1 MRITTNA
8 LIRNYKSGLNQ
19 ALLNMRNSMEHVM
32 TQRSFNS
39 VAENPAA
46 AARSSQLWHKYMRNN
61 DHISLVGD
69 VQDRQTSQEAALM
82 QVNKI
87 ATQIGE
93 DYSIQVLN
101 GTNGKDS
108 RDTFAAAIR
117 EYQQSMVL
125 SMNTTYGDT
134 FVFAGADG
142 KNPPF
147 ELTSDGKVTFRGI
160 DVSTTDPGELEDLKK
175 MAGEALYV
183 DLGFGLTI
191 ENGEVVSSS
200 AFNISL
206 PGINALG
213 YGSTDGSSDNMI
225 ALAGQLADELEKDDF
240 DADKYGKL
248 LTKFQKQSSGL
259 LNQVTE
265 LGVKSEF
272 LESTKNR
279 LKDNDINLQTQI
291 HNVEGIDMAEAI
303 TSYSWAQYAYN
314 AALKV
319 GTNILSPSFIDFM
332 S

>member
-19 ALLNMRNSMEHVM
+19 SLMNMTNAMEHVM

-39 VAENPAA
+39 VAEDPAA
-46 AARSSQLWHKYMRNN
+46 AARSSQLWRKYLRNN

-69 VQDRQTSQEAALM
+69 VQDRQTAQESSLM
-82 QVNKI
+82 QINKI

-101 GTNGKDS
+101 GTNGKDA

-117 EYQQSMVL
+117 EYQESMVL

-147 ELTSDGKVTFRGI
+147 ALTDDGKVTFRGL
-160 DVSTTDPGELEDLKK
+160 DVSDPANVDKLKE

-183 DLGFGLTI
+183 DLGFGLMV
-191 ENGEVVSSS
+191 ENNEVVSSS

-206 PGINALG
+206 PGIKALG
-213 YGSTDGSSDNMI
+213 FGSTDGSSDNLI
-225 ALAGQLADELEKDDF
+225 ALAGQMADELEKDDF
-240 DADKYGKL
+240 DMDQYGKL
-248 LTKFQKQSSGL
+248 LTKFQKLSTGV

-272 LESTKNR
+272 LETTKNR

-291 HNVEGIDMAEAI
+291 HNVEGVDMAEAI
-303 TSYSWAQYAYN
+303 TTFSWAQYAYN

-332 S
+332 R

>member
-19 ALLNMRNSMEHVM
+19 SLVNMTNAMEHVM

-39 VAENPAA
+39 VAEDPAS
-46 AARSSQLWHKYMRNN
+46 AARSSQLWRKYLKNN
-61 DHISLVGD
+61 DHISLVGE
-69 VQDRQTSQEAALM
+69 VQDQQSSQESALM

-87 ATQIGE
+87 ATQISK
-93 DYSIQVLN
+93 DYSLQVLN
-101 GTNGKDS
+101 GTNGKDA
-108 RDTFAAAIR
+108 RDTYAAAIR
-117 EYQQSMVL
+117 EYQESMVL
-125 SMNTTYGDT
+125 SMNTTYGDN

-147 ELTSDGKVTFRGI
+147 ALNEDGKLTYRGI
-160 DVSTTDPGELEDLKK
+160 DVSTTDPDELQKLKDMSSEDI
-175 MAGEALYV
+175 YV

-191 ENGEVVSSS
+191 ENGEIVSSS
-200 AFNISL
+200 AFNTSM
-206 PGINALG
+206 PGIKVLG
-213 YGSTDGSSDNMI
+213 FGSTDGSSDNLI
-225 ALAGQLADELEKDDF
+225 ALAGQLADELEKDDY
-240 DADKYGKL
+240 DPDQYGKL
-248 LTKFQKQSSGL
+248 LTKFEKLSSGL
-259 LNQVTE
+259 LNKVTE

-291 HNVEGIDMAEAI
+291 KNVEGVDMAEAI
-303 TSYSWAQYAYN
+303 TTFSWAQYAYN